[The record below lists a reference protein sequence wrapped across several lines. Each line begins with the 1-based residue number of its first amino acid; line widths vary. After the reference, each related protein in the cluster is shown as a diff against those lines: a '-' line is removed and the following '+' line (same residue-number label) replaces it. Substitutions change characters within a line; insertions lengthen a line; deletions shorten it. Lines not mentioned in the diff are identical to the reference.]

1 MKISELAKKIKMPSK
16 VLLIQ
21 IIKLGITA
29 KSAQASL
36 SIAELDKV
44 LKALAKK
51 KPSLDIEKIKQGVSV
66 KKSKPAAD
74 KPTKEKKTR
83 AAKTKTSAATTK
95 KKATAKKSVVKKST
109 TEKPT
114 RRRQKVVETAKK
126 IQPKLD
132 PIKKAET
139 PIKPTEAEKSAP
151 EKTESKTGLKILEVR
166 FPIIVKDLAQKMAIG
181 ASLVIKELMAIKV
194 FANINQLIGEDD
206 AKVIAEKFSYQ
217 LEKLPTVEE
226 ESLSIHFE
234 EEKDEGVL
242 SQRPP
247 VVTFMGHVDHGKT
260 SLLDYIR
267 KTKVTDQETGG
278 ITQHIGAYEVI
289 LNKGSISF
297 LDTPGHEAF
306 TAMRARGAS
315 ATDIVVL
322 VVAADDGLMPQTIE
336 AIDHSRAAD
345 VPIIVAINKVDKPD
359 VDIDRVKKQLAEI
372 DLLPE
377 DWGGK
382 TITADVSAKTG
393 QGVDHLLE
401 MIILEAEML
410 ELKANP
416 SKPAKGVVVEAKIS
430 KGGGPIATMLVQN
443 GTLRQGDIVV
453 VGPYYGK
460 VRALLDDKIHRIKD
474 APPSKPVEILG
485 LNGVPQAGELFMVVP
500 DEKKA
505 KEICSTRLQKRKEE
519 DASVV
524 QRITLEDLYSEMK
537 KGKITELKVILKAD
551 VRGSLEA
558 IADSLIK
565 LGTKSM
571 GLNVIHKG
579 VGDINESDILL
590 AAASNAIVIGFHVRK
605 TPEGERAGKAE
616 HVDIRL
622 YNIIYEAVSD
632 IRAAMEGLL
641 EPDVKEVFCAR
652 ILVKA
657 VLKLSKSGIVAG
669 SVIQKGK
676 VLRNMNC
683 RLIRDGEA
691 IYKGKIASL
700 KRFKEDVK
708 EVAEGF
714 ECGVKLE
721 GFNSVKNNDI
731 IDCFEIEKTARK
743 L

>member
-1 MKISELAKKIKMPSK
+1 
-16 VLLIQ
+16 
-21 IIKLGITA
+21 
-29 KSAQASL
+29 
-36 SIAELDKV
+36 
-44 LKALAKK
+44 
-51 KPSLDIEKIKQGVSV
+51 
-66 KKSKPAAD
+66 
-74 KPTKEKKTR
+74 
-83 AAKTKTSAATTK
+83 
-95 KKATAKKSVVKKST
+95 
-109 TEKPT
+109 
-114 RRRQKVVETAKK
+114 
-126 IQPKLD
+126 
-132 PIKKAET
+132 
-139 PIKPTEAEKSAP
+139 
-151 EKTESKTGLKILEVR
+151 
-166 FPIIVKDLAQKMAIG
+166 
-181 ASLVIKELMAIKV
+181 
-194 FANINQLIGEDD
+194 
-206 AKVIAEKFSYQ
+206 
-217 LEKLPTVEE
+217 
-226 ESLSIHFE
+226 
-234 EEKDEGVL
+234 
-242 SQRPP
+242 
-247 VVTFMGHVDHGKT
+247 
-260 SLLDYIR
+260 
-267 KTKVTDQETGG
+267 
-278 ITQHIGAYEVI
+278 
-289 LNKGSISF
+289 
-297 LDTPGHEAF
+297 
-306 TAMRARGAS
+306 
-315 ATDIVVL
+315 
-322 VVAADDGLMPQTIE
+322 
-336 AIDHSRAAD
+336 
-345 VPIIVAINKVDKPD
+345 
-359 VDIDRVKKQLAEI
+359 
-372 DLLPE
+372 
-377 DWGGK
+377 
-382 TITADVSAKTG
+382 
-393 QGVDHLLE
+393 
-401 MIILEAEML
+401 ML

-416 SKPAKGVVVEAKIS
+416 SKPAQGVVVEAKIS

-453 VGPYYGK
+453 VGPHYGK

-485 LNGVPQAGELFMVVP
+485 LNGVPQAGELFMVVS

-505 KEICSTRLQKRKEE
+505 KEICSTRLQKRKED

-622 YNIIYEAVSD
+622 YNIIYEAISD

-669 SVIQKGK
+669 SIIQKGK

-683 RLIRDGEA
+683 RLIRDGEV

-721 GFNSVKNNDI
+721 GFNSVKINDV